1 MLDGRR
7 ELSRFMEGTRDN
19 EIFKMQMEEM
29 LCTSMY

>member
-1 MLDGRR
+1 MVHGQR

-19 EIFKMQMEEM
+19 EIFKMQMDEI